1 MNIMNSNNKYATNQ
15 PIDFYTS
22 DNYNLSE
29 IITGFIN
36 NAKESIFIMHSIIE
50 KTEIFDSLE
59 CALKRKVK
67 IYVISNLASLDTL
80 KKLSKLGAE
89 VKYIIPNQKVYKI
102 HHKCLLIDNCI
113 VLCGSV
119 NLFEQSLHFDEENL
133 FVTRKDILFK
143 AFKKEFVN
151 IWTIASTI
159 KKNQKITFS
168 KWRIMILI
176 LLISISI
183 SLFFNILIFIDVFN

>member
-1 MNIMNSNNKYATNQ
+1 MNIMNNNKYDSNQ

-59 CALKRKVK
+59 CALKNNVK
-67 IYVISNLASLDTL
+67 IYVISNLASLDNL
-80 KKLSKLGAE
+80 KKLSKLGAGA
-89 VKYIIPNQKVYKI
+89 KYIIPNQKVYKL
-102 HHKCLLIDNCI
+102 HHKCILIDNSI

-133 FVTRKDILFK
+133 FVMRKNIFFR
-143 AFKKEFVN
+143 AFKKEFDNV
-151 IWTIASTI
+151 WTIASNI
-159 KKNQKITFS
+159 KKNRKITFS
-168 KWRIMILI
+168 KWWTMILI

-183 SLFFNILIFIDVFN
+183 SLFFNILIFIDVF